1 MDLANKADK
10 GTISSEIVE
19 VWWIV
24 FIQIFSQD
32 FVEVQTSLIHESM
45 LSKTYTSTDIE
56 FFFSHYCS

>member
-24 FIQIFSQD
+24 FIKIFSQD
-32 FVEVQTSLIHESM
+32 FVEVQLSLINESM

-56 FFFSHYCS
+56 FCFYHYCS